1 MVARIVPMAGAAN
14 NQPERIGVDDL
25 ASADDGVVRIGRL
38 VIAPEQIVW
47 GFSRSSGPGGQN
59 VNKVSSRAELR
70 LNIDE
75 LPLAEHE
82 RTRLRSLAG
91 RRVLDDGTL
100 QLFSQESRSQSD
112 NKRLCVEKL
121 TELLEQALAA
131 PKPRR
136 ATKPS
141 KGSKRRRL
149 EDKRQRSEIKRNRG
163 GAGGED

>member
-1 MVARIVPMAGAAN
+1 MAPAEN
-14 NQPERIGVDDL
+14 NQPLRFGGEDGGGGDD
-25 ASADDGVVRIGRL
+25 AVVRVGRL
-38 VIAPEQIVW
+38 VIEPGAIVW

-70 LNIDE
+70 LNVGE
-75 LPLAEHE
+75 LALAEHE
-82 RTRLRSLAG
+82 FTRLRSLAG
-91 RRVLDDGTL
+91 RRILDDGTL
-100 QLFSQESRSQSD
+100 QLFAQESRSQSD
-112 NKRLCVEKL
+112 NKRLCIEKL
-121 TELLEQALAA
+121 TDLLGRALSA

>member
-1 MVARIVPMAGAAN
+1 MAGAAN

-91 RRVLDDGTL
+91 L
-100 QLFSQESRSQSD
+100 S
-112 NKRLCVEKL
+112 
-121 TELLEQALAA
+121 ELLEQALAA